1 MFWAIQKFE
10 LHRVRLQQP
19 PTRTTATARGDTNEE
34 DMQGAIVDLLDMLVV
49 SRDCCEVQVVAQL
62 ELHAKLR
69 KANK

>member
-1 MFWAIQKFE
+1 MIE
-10 LHRVRLQQP
+10 LHHLRLQQP
-19 PTRTTATARGDTNEE
+19 PNRKAATADGDTNDK